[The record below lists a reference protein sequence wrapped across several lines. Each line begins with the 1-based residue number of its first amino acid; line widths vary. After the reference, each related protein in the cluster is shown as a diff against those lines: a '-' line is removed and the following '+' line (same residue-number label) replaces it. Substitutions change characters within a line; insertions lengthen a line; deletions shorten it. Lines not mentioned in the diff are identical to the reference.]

1 MTTEVPN
8 RCAENLT
15 RRGGDT
21 APYLTGVFV
30 RREGRARCPHRAVLV
45 SVWNLAFL
53 WSLGFG
59 AWNLSASP
67 ALTDLQCYPTNI
79 TLWSAKSV
87 QRLVVQAT
95 YADGITR
102 DVAADATYKVANSKL
117 VRFDHGLLAPLLD
130 GQTELR
136 VSYKGRNLSIP
147 VTVSN
152 ATNQPPISFKLDVMP
167 VFMKAGCNA
176 GSCHGSSRGKDGFR
190 LSLFGFDPDGDYYRL
205 TREQIGR
212 RINLAI
218 PQESLIIQKGL
229 GAVQHTGGVR
239 FGTNSDLCK
248 TLLTWLNAGA
258 PKDPPDIAKVAGIEI
273 FPKSAVL
280 EGSNTLQHFIV
291 RAHYSNGTERDVT
304 PLTVFIS
311 NNDATA
317 KVAEDGLVTAG
328 QRGEAFIQARF
339 AEFNVGAQIIV
350 TPKNLPFKWPEVA
363 SRGYIDDAVYAKLKK
378 LRFTPSDVCDDA
390 TFIRRASLDL
400 TGALPKPEEVEKFLQ
415 DSDAAKR
422 DKLVDQLLVRKEFA
436 ELWVM
441 KWAELLEIR
450 TRDNRVYPKATV
462 LYFEWLRDQML
473 ANVPFDQI
481 VRNLLT
487 ASESNFRNPAANYYQ
502 IESDTLK
509 LAENTAQI
517 LMGMRIQ
524 CSQCHNHPFD
534 RWTMNDYYSFAAFFA
549 QIGRKPGDDPRE
561 TVIYDRSD
569 GEVKHLVTGK
579 AMHPKFLGGDEP
591 EIKNE
596 SRREV
601 LARWLTSPQNP
612 YFARN
617 LANIVWAHFMG
628 RGIIEPVDDVR
639 ISNPPSNPELLD
651 ELAAKFVEE
660 FGV

>member
-8 RCAENLT
+8 RCAENLAG
-15 RRGGDT
+15 RGG
-21 APYLTGVFV
+21 APPPYLTGVFV

-102 DVAADATYKVANSKL
+102 DVAADATYKVANSKM

-248 TLLTWLNAGA
+248 TLLTWLSAGA
-258 PKDPPDIAKVAGIEI
+258 PKDRPDIAKVAGIEI

-363 SRGYIDDAVYAKLKK
+363 
-378 LRFTPSDVCDDA
+378 
-390 TFIRRASLDL
+390 
-400 TGALPKPEEVEKFLQ
+400 
-415 DSDAAKR
+415 
-422 DKLVDQLLVRKEFA
+422 
-436 ELWVM
+436 
-441 KWAELLEIR
+441 
-450 TRDNRVYPKATV
+450 
-462 LYFEWLRDQML
+462 
-473 ANVPFDQI
+473 
-481 VRNLLT
+481 
-487 ASESNFRNPAANYYQ
+487 
-502 IESDTLK
+502 
-509 LAENTAQI
+509 
-517 LMGMRIQ
+517 
-524 CSQCHNHPFD
+524 
-534 RWTMNDYYSFAAFFA
+534 
-549 QIGRKPGDDPRE
+549 
-561 TVIYDRSD
+561 
-569 GEVKHLVTGK
+569 
-579 AMHPKFLGGDEP
+579 
-591 EIKNE
+591 
-596 SRREV
+596 
-601 LARWLTSPQNP
+601 
-612 YFARN
+612 
-617 LANIVWAHFMG
+617 
-628 RGIIEPVDDVR
+628 
-639 ISNPPSNPELLD
+639 
-651 ELAAKFVEE
+651 
-660 FGV
+660 